1 MTATNISTVS
11 SVQLDNAP
19 NEGFSEK
26 NVKFKCTDGVTYV
39 ISFDT
44 LKHLI
49 VEVDELMENIH

>member
-1 MTATNISTVS
+1 MTATNISTIS

-26 NVKFKCTDGVTYV
+26 NVKFKTDGVTYV